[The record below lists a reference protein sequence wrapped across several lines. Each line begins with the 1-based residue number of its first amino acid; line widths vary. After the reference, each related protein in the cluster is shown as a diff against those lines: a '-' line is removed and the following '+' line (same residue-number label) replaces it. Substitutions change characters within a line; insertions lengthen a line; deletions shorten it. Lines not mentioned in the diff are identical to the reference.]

1 MKKDVV
7 AGLGEI
13 GLPILKLVSKK
24 EIVVGYDLNEKL
36 MNKNKFKKF
45 QTMPTSLPFNAVDF
59 FLMSCNAKDTKS
71 SESLSPNEIK

>member
-24 EIVVGYDLNEKL
+24 ETAVGYDLNEKI
-36 MNKNKFKKF
+36 
-45 QTMPTSLPFNAVDF
+45 
-59 FLMSCNAKDTKS
+59 
-71 SESLSPNEIK
+71 NE